1 MKRSAMR
8 VLIALHFILFATYS
22 HAADLSDSARVSLIT
37 CAPGN
42 ELYSCFGHSGIRVTD
57 YRQGFDV
64 VFNYG
69 TFDFGAPNFYL
80 NFLKGHMIYMI
91 GVDGYRDFYEN
102 YVYEGRSVYEQQLH
116 LNDSQRV
123 KIFDFLVNNAK
134 PENRNYRYDFLWD
147 NCATRIRDVFEKN
160 IPEVKFDYS
169 SFKDKK
175 SFRTL
180 INDYS
185 EQHPWEQFG
194 MGLLIGLPVDRIA
207 TPREETFLP
216 DYLSDAFAHA
226 TISGQPLAASKETLL
241 DVKPTQEKALDQKIT
256 PVMVFGGLLLII
268 VLLTVYEVR
277 RGKYFYAVDIFL
289 FFLAGFFGWQ
299 FLLLG
304 GFTEH
309 TTTQW
314 NLNILW
320 ALPTHIFMAFL
331 TPFVQSKRWVQYYFQ
346 VSAILAGVVVIG
358 WKLLPQQLLLA
369 NVLIATIYA
378 VRSYH
383 IYRFGKLKA

>member
-1 MKRSAMR
+1 MSCLRL
-8 VLIALHFILFATYS
+8 LIASILFLSAISARAVT
-22 HAADLSDSARVSLIT
+22 LSDSARVSLLT

-91 GVDGYRDFYEN
+91 GVDAYKDFYDE
-102 YVYEGRSVYEQQLH
+102 YVYEQRSIYEQKLH

-123 KIFDFLVNNAK
+123 RIFDFLVNNAR

-160 IPEVKFDYS
+160 IPGVKFDYS
-169 SFKDKK
+169 SFRDKK

-185 EQHPWEQFG
+185 EEHPWEQFG

-216 DYLSDAFAHA
+216 DYLSAAFAHA
-226 TISGQPLAASKETLL
+226 TISGQPLAAPRETLL
-241 DVKPTQEKALDQKIT
+241 DAKPAIEKTLDQKVT
-256 PVMVFGGLLLII
+256 PVMVFGAILALVIFA
-268 VLLTVYEVR
+268 TFYEIR
-277 RGKYFYAVDIFL
+277 RGKYFYMIDVVL

-320 ALPTHIFMAFL
+320 ALPTHLFMAFL
-331 TPFVQSKRWVQYYFQ
+331 TPFVRGRRWVRYYFLL
-346 VSAILAGVVVIG
+346 SAVLAGIVVVG
-358 WKLLPQQLLLA
+358 WRLLPQHFLLA
-369 NVLIATIYA
+369 NVLIAAIYA
-378 VRSYH
+378 IRSYQV
-383 IYRFGKLKA
+383 YRVGKEAD

>member
-1 MKRSAMR
+1 MKRSFLRIVIAVWS
-8 VLIALHFILFATYS
+8 VLCTTSAQAIE
-22 HAADLSDSARVSLIT
+22 LSDSARVSLLT

-57 YRQGFDV
+57 YRQGFDL

-91 GVDGYRDFYEN
+91 GVDGYRDFYET
-102 YVYEGRSVYEQQLH
+102 YVYEGRSIYEQELH
-116 LNDSQRV
+116 LNDSQRAR
-123 KIFDFLVNNAK
+123 IFEFLVNNAK

-147 NCATRIRDVFEKN
+147 NCATRIREVFEKN
-160 IPEVKFDYS
+160 IPGVKFDYS

-185 EQHPWEQFG
+185 RDHPWEQFG

-207 TPREETFLP
+207 TPEEETFLP
-216 DYLSDAFAHA
+216 DYLSAAFAHA
-226 TISGQPLAASKETLL
+226 TISGQPLAGPRQTLL
-241 DVKPTQEKALDQKIT
+241 DVKPPAEKSMDQKIT
-256 PVMVFGGLLLII
+256 PLMVFGVLLLLII
-268 VLLTVYEVR
+268 LVTVYEVK
-277 RGKYFYAVDIFL
+277 RGKYFYAIDIFL

-320 ALPTHIFMAFL
+320 ALPTHLFMAFL
-331 TPFVQSKRWVQYYFQ
+331 TPFAQGKKWVQYYFL
-346 VSAILAGVVVIG
+346 VSAILAAVVVVG
-358 WKLLPQQLLLA
+358 WKLLPQQFLLA
-369 NVLIATIYA
+369 NVLIAAIYA
-378 VRSYH
+378 IRSYNV
-383 IYRFGKLKA
+383 YRVGRARS

>member
-1 MKRSAMR
+1 MKQYFLR
-8 VLIALHFILFATYS
+8 VLIAACFIVSATC
-22 HAADLSDSARVSLIT
+22 ARAVELSDSARVSLLT

-69 TFDFGAPNFYL
+69 TFDYGAPNFYL

-91 GVDGYRDFYEN
+91 GVDSYRDFYES
-102 YVYEGRSVYEQQLH
+102 YVYEGRSVYEQVLN

-123 KIFDFLVNNAK
+123 RIFDFLVNNAK

-185 EQHPWEQFG
+185 EEHPWEQFG
-194 MGLLIGLPVDRIA
+194 MGLLIGLPVDRTA

-216 DYLSDAFAHA
+216 DYLSEAFAHA
-226 TISGQPLAASKETLL
+226 TIGGRPLAGPRETLL
-241 DVKPTQEKALDQKIT
+241 DVKPSGEKTLDQKIT
-256 PVMVFGGLLLII
+256 PVMVFGALLLLI
-268 VLLTVYEVR
+268 LLVTIYEVK
-277 RGKYFYAVDIFL
+277 RGKYFYAIDIVL

-320 ALPTHIFMAFL
+320 ALPTHLFMAFL
-331 TPFVQSKRWVQYYFQ
+331 APFVRGRRWVQYYFL
-346 VSAILAGVVVIG
+346 VSAVLAAIIVIG
-358 WKLLPQQLLLA
+358 WKLLPQHFLLA
-369 NVLIATIYA
+369 NILIAAIFA
-378 VRSYH
+378 IRSYH
-383 IYRFGKLKA
+383 IYRVGKLSS

>member
-1 MKRSAMR
+1 MKQYFLRVFIAAYFIVSATC
-8 VLIALHFILFATYS
+8 ALAVE
-22 HAADLSDSARVSLIT
+22 LSDSARVSLLT

-69 TFDFGAPNFYL
+69 TFDYGAPNFYL

-91 GVDGYRDFYEN
+91 GVDSYRDFYES
-102 YVYEGRSVYEQQLH
+102 YVYEGRSVYEQVLN

-123 KIFDFLVNNAK
+123 RIFDFLVNNAK

-160 IPEVKFDYS
+160 IPGVSFDYS
-169 SFKDKK
+169 TFTDKK

-185 EQHPWEQFG
+185 EEHPWEQFG
-194 MGLLIGLPVDRIA
+194 MGLLIGLPVDRTA

-216 DYLSDAFAHA
+216 DYLSEAFAHA
-226 TISGQPLAASKETLL
+226 TIGGRPLAGPRETLL
-241 DVKPTQEKALDQKIT
+241 DVKPSGEKTLDQKIT
-256 PVMVFGGLLLII
+256 PVMVFGALLLLI
-268 VLLTVYEVR
+268 VLVTIYEVK
-277 RGKYFYAVDIFL
+277 RGKYFYAIDIVL
-289 FFLAGFFGWQ
+289 LFLAGFFGWQ

-320 ALPTHIFMAFL
+320 ALPTHLFMAFL
-331 TPFVQSKRWVQYYFQ
+331 APFVRGRRWVQYYFL
-346 VSAILAGVVVIG
+346 VSAVLASIIVIG
-358 WKLLPQQLLLA
+358 WKLLPQHFLLA
-369 NVLIATIYA
+369 NILIAAIFA
-378 VRSYH
+378 IRSYH
-383 IYRFGKLKA
+383 IYRVGKLSS